1 MKLQAMETDFLIIG
15 GGSAGC
21 IAAMH
26 ALQLNPDLNVT
37 IFEKSDIVYGGS
49 IARGMDA
56 LNIVAIPGQTSA
68 ELYLE
73 SVRAM
78 TAGVVDAGPSYVMA
92 ERSYALLKEMESWGV
107 TFPKDENGQY
117 KTLKYH
123 VKGKFQ
129 TAMDEPELKAM
140 LVKRALD
147 LGTRPVNRV
156 MALRLLMDNGRVA
169 GAVGMNVRTG
179 QMVVCKAKT
188 VLVASGGV
196 SRFTLPNSEYL
207 YGVYDYPGNTGD
219 GFVMALRAG
228 AGVTGMEYTQRTMLI
243 KDTNMPLLAICVS
256 RGGRVLDCEGNIL
269 MEGEVTNTNVMNEA
283 FTKGR
288 GPVHIQLSHLSEERI
303 REIEHVL
310 FTTERPVNER
320 FFAGRHIDFRKQDIE
335 LWPTEYYLCGGH
347 GLAGIRVN
355 ERAET
360 AVPGLYAAGD
370 VASVAKQ
377 HLTGAFVFGEVA
389 AEQAVKYVAE
399 APDTSIN
406 ENDVAAVKA
415 ELDERFTARNRDI
428 DVHDLERKVRR
439 MVADYLVSPKNAH
452 KFELWKYWSKTFR
465 EDIKHVAVHNGHELS
480 KLYEVENILLCADC
494 SAVAG
499 DFRKESRWGESH
511 YRSDYP
517 QRDDANW
524 KCHVVIKMKDG
535 QLNAEKVRVSELNEE
550 VSL

>member
-56 LNIVAIPGQTSA
+56 LNIVAIPGQTTA

-117 KTLKYH
+117 NTLKYH

-243 KDTNMPLLAICVS
+243 KAVS
-256 RGGRVLDCEGNIL
+256 Y
-269 MEGEVTNTNVMNEA
+269 T
-283 FTKGR
+283 
-288 GPVHIQLSHLSEERI
+288 HL
-303 REIEHVL
+303 
-310 FTTERPVNER
+310 
-320 FFAGRHIDFRKQDIE
+320 
-335 LWPTEYYLCGGH
+335 
-347 GLAGIRVN
+347 
-355 ERAET
+355 RAHET
-360 AVPGLYAAGD
+360 D
-370 VASVAKQ
+370 
-377 HLTGAFVFGEVA
+377 
-389 AEQAVKYVAE
+389 
-399 APDTSIN
+399 
-406 ENDVAAVKA
+406 
-415 ELDERFTARNRDI
+415 
-428 DVHDLERKVRR
+428 
-439 MVADYLVSPKNAH
+439 
-452 KFELWKYWSKTFR
+452 
-465 EDIKHVAVHNGHELS
+465 
-480 KLYEVENILLCADC
+480 
-494 SAVAG
+494 
-499 DFRKESRWGESH
+499 
-511 YRSDYP
+511 
-517 QRDDANW
+517 
-524 KCHVVIKMKDG
+524 
-535 QLNAEKVRVSELNEE
+535 
-550 VSL
+550 

>member
-1 MKLQAMETDFLIIG
+1 METDFLIIG

-26 ALQLNPDLNVT
+26 ALQLNPDLDVT

-56 LNIVAIPGQTSA
+56 LNIVAIPGQTTA

-73 SVRAM
+73 AVRSM

-147 LGTRPVNRV
+147 LGARPVNRV
-156 MALRLLMDNGRVA
+156 MALRLLTDHGRVA

-179 QMVVCKAKT
+179 QMVVCRAKT

-283 FTKGR
+283 FTSGR
-288 GPVHIQLSHLSEERI
+288 GPVHIQLSHLPEERI

-389 AEQAVKYVAE
+389 AEQAVKYIAE
-399 APDTSIN
+399 APDTAIN

-415 ELDERFTARNRDI
+415 ELDERFSARNRDI

-452 KFELWKYWSKTFR
+452 KFELWQYWSKTFR
-465 EDIKHVAVHNGHELS
+465 DDIKHVAIHNGHELS

-494 SAVAG
+494 SALAG

-511 YRSDYP
+511 FRSDYP
-517 QRDDANW
+517 ERDDANW

>member
-1 MKLQAMETDFLIIG
+1 MSFQSMETDFLIIG

-26 ALQLNPDLNVT
+26 ALHLNPDLKVT
-37 IFEKSDIVYGGS
+37 VFEKSDIVYGGS

-56 LNIVAIPGQTSA
+56 LNIVAIPGQTTA

-73 SVRAM
+73 AVRAM

-107 TFPKDENGQY
+107 TFPKDESGQY

-140 LVKRALD
+140 LVQRALD

-156 MALRLLMDNGRVA
+156 MALRLLTDNGRVA
-169 GAVGMNVRTG
+169 GAVGLNVRTG

-188 VLVASGGV
+188 VLIASGGV

-269 MEGEVTNTNVMNEA
+269 MEGEVTDTNVMNEA
-283 FTKGR
+283 FTSGR
-288 GPVHIQLSHLSEERI
+288 GPVHIQLSHLPEERI

-355 ERAET
+355 EHAET
-360 AVPGLYAAGD
+360 AVPGL
-370 VASVAKQ
+370 
-377 HLTGAFVFGEVA
+377 
-389 AEQAVKYVAE
+389 
-399 APDTSIN
+399 
-406 ENDVAAVKA
+406 
-415 ELDERFTARNRDI
+415 
-428 DVHDLERKVRR
+428 
-439 MVADYLVSPKNAH
+439 
-452 KFELWKYWSKTFR
+452 
-465 EDIKHVAVHNGHELS
+465 
-480 KLYEVENILLCADC
+480 
-494 SAVAG
+494 
-499 DFRKESRWGESH
+499 
-511 YRSDYP
+511 
-517 QRDDANW
+517 
-524 KCHVVIKMKDG
+524 
-535 QLNAEKVRVSELNEE
+535 
-550 VSL
+550 

>member
-288 GPVHIQLSHLSEERI
+288 GPVHIQLSHLPEERI
-303 REIEHVL
+303 REIEHML

-399 APDTSIN
+399 APDTAIN

-452 KFELWKYWSKTFR
+452 KFELWKYWSRTFR
-465 EDIKHVAVHNGHELS
+465 EDIRHVAVHNGHELS

-535 QLNAEKVRVSELNEE
+535 KLNAEKVRVSELNEE

>member
-1 MKLQAMETDFLIIG
+1 MSLQTLETDFLIIG

-21 IAAMH
+21 IAAMR
-26 ALQLNPDLNVT
+26 ALQIDPKLRVT

-56 LNIVAIPGQTSA
+56 LNIVAIPGKTTA
-68 ELYLE
+68 ALYLE
-73 SVRAM
+73 AVRAGA
-78 TAGVVDAGPSYVMA
+78 AGIVDAGPSYVMA

-123 VKGKFQ
+123 VKGEFQ

-140 LVKRALD
+140 LVQRALN
-147 LGTRPVNRV
+147 LGARPVNRV
-156 MALRLLMDNGRVA
+156 MALRLLTDNGKVA
-169 GAVGMNVRTG
+169 GAIGLNVRTG
-179 QMVVCKAKT
+179 QLVVCRAKT
-188 VLVASGGV
+188 VLIASGGV
-196 SRFTLPNSEYL
+196 SRLTLPNSGYL

-228 AGVTGMEYTQRTMLI
+228 AGVTGMEFTQRTMLI
-243 KDTNMPLLAICVS
+243 KDSNMPLLAICVT
-256 RGGRVLDCEGNIL
+256 RGGKVLDCNGKVI
-269 MEGEVTNTNVMNEA
+269 MEGEVNNINAMNEA
-283 FTKGR
+283 FTEGR
-288 GPVHIQLSHLSEERI
+288 GPVHIQLSHLPEEKI
-303 REIEHVL
+303 HEIEHIL

-320 FFAGRHIDFRKQDIE
+320 FFGGRHIDFRKQDIE
-335 LWPTEYYLCGGH
+335 LWPTEYLLCGGH

-389 AEQAVKYVAE
+389 AEEAIKYMDGM
-399 APDTSIN
+399 PDPVIN
-406 ENDVAAVKA
+406 EDEVNAVREDLKK
-415 ELDERFTARNRDI
+415 RFTAKDKDI
-428 DVHDLERKVRR
+428 DVRELEHKVRR
-439 MVADYLVSPKNAH
+439 IVGDYLVSPKNSH
-452 KFELWKYWSKTFR
+452 KFELWKYWSDTFR
-465 EDIKHVAVHNGHELS
+465 EDFEHVAIHNGHELS

-494 SAVAG
+494 SALAG
-499 DFRKESRWGESH
+499 DFRKESRWGECH
-511 YRSDYP
+511 RRSDYP
-517 QRDDANW
+517 MQDDVNW
-524 KCHVVIKMKDG
+524 HCHVVIKMKNEH
-535 QLNAEKVRVSELNEE
+535 LTAEKVRISELGEE

>member
-56 LNIVAIPGQTSA
+56 LNIVAIPGQTTA

-269 MEGEVTNTNVMNEA
+269 MEGEVANTNVMNEA

-288 GPVHIQLSHLSEERI
+288 GPVHIQLSHLPEERI

-399 APDTSIN
+399 APDTAIN
-406 ENDVAAVKA
+406 ENDVVAVKA

-452 KFELWKYWSKTFR
+452 KFELWQYWSKTFR

-535 QLNAEKVRVSELNEE
+535 NLNAEKVRVSELNEE

>member
-56 LNIVAIPGQTSA
+56 LNIVAIPGQTTA

-269 MEGEVTNTNVMNEA
+269 MEGEVANTNVMNEA
-283 FTKGR
+283 FTRGR
-288 GPVHIQLSHLSEERI
+288 GPVHIQLSHLPEERI
-303 REIEHVL
+303 REIEHIL

-399 APDTSIN
+399 APDTAIN

-452 KFELWKYWSKTFR
+452 KFELWKYWSRTFR
-465 EDIKHVAVHNGHELS
+465 EDIRHVAVHNGHELS

-524 KCHVVIKMKDG
+524 KCYVVIKMKDG
-535 QLNAEKVRVSELNEE
+535 KLNAEKVRVSELNEE

>member
-1 MKLQAMETDFLIIG
+1 METDFLIIG

-26 ALQLNPDLNVT
+26 ALQLNPDLDVT

-56 LNIVAIPGQTSA
+56 LNIVAIPGQTTA

-73 SVRAM
+73 AVRAM

-147 LGTRPVNRV
+147 LGARPVNRV
-156 MALRLLMDNGRVA
+156 MALRLLTDHGRVA

-179 QMVVCKAKT
+179 QMVVCRAKT

-283 FTKGR
+283 FTSGR
-288 GPVHIQLSHLSEERI
+288 GPVHIQLSHLPEERI

-389 AEQAVKYVAE
+389 AEQAVKYIAE
-399 APDTSIN
+399 APDTAIN

-415 ELDERFTARNRDI
+415 ELDERFSARNRDI

-452 KFELWKYWSKTFR
+452 KFELWQYWSKTFR
-465 EDIKHVAVHNGHELS
+465 DDIKHVAIHNGHELS

-494 SAVAG
+494 SALAG

-511 YRSDYP
+511 FRSDYP
-517 QRDDANW
+517 ERDDANW

>member
-1 MKLQAMETDFLIIG
+1 MSLQSLETDFLILG

-21 IAAMH
+21 IAAMR
-26 ALQLNPDLNVT
+26 ALQLNPRLRVT

-56 LNIVAIPGQTSA
+56 LNIVAIPGQTTA

-73 SVRAM
+73 AVRAM
-78 TAGVVDAGPSYVMA
+78 SAGIVDARPSYVMA

-107 TFPKDENGQY
+107 TFPKDANGQY

-140 LVKRALD
+140 LVQRALE
-147 LGTRPVNRV
+147 LGARPVNRV
-156 MALRLLMDNGRVA
+156 MGLRLLMENGRTA
-169 GAVGMNVRTG
+169 GAVGLNVRTG
-179 QMVVCKAKT
+179 QLVVCKAKA
-188 VLVASGGV
+188 VLIASGGV

-256 RGGRVLDCEGNIL
+256 RGGRVLDCEGTVL
-269 MEGEVTNTNVMNEA
+269 MEGEVTDTNVMNKA
-283 FTKGR
+283 FTSGR
-288 GPVHIQLSHLSEERI
+288 GPVHIQLSHLPEERI
-303 REIEHVL
+303 REIEHIL

-320 FFAGRHIDFRKQDIE
+320 FFAGRRIDFRKQDIE

-377 HLTGAFVFGEVA
+377 HLTGAFVFGEIA
-389 AEQAVKYVAE
+389 AEKAVQYIAE
-399 APDTSIN
+399 EPDTCISQ
-406 ENDVAAVKA
+406 A
-415 ELDERFTARNRDI
+415 EVETVRAEVTERFSARGRDI
-428 DVHDLERKVRR
+428 PVNDLERKVRR

-452 KFELWKYWSKTFR
+452 KFALWKYWSETFR
-465 EDIKHVAVHNGHELS
+465 EDMKHVAVRNGHELS

-494 SAVAG
+494 SALAG

-517 QRDDANW
+517 NRDDANW
-524 KCHVVIKMKDG
+524 KCHVVIKMKNG
-535 QLNAEKVRVSELNEE
+535 QLCAEKVRVSELNEE